1 MLLDV
6 IINKDSLSI
15 TITDPFRADL
25 DGILS
30 QINRFASSKE
40 TDLTRLDIRG
50 LIPKMIKGISGCEKG
65 CPANA
70 KDLVSRGVKDFE
82 LQYIEGGI
90 LSARATVGD
99 DKQIFLKMF
108 PDF

>member
-6 IINKDSLSI
+6 IINKDSVSI
-15 TITDPFRADL
+15 PIDDPFRADL
-25 DGILS
+25 DGIMS
-30 QINRFASSKE
+30 QINGFAASKG
-40 TDLTRLDIRG
+40 TDLTQLDIRE
-50 LIPKMIKGISGCEKG
+50 LIPRMIKGIAGCEKG

-70 KDLVSRGVKDFE
+70 KELVSKGVRDFE

-90 LSARATVGD
+90 LSARATAGD
-99 DKQIFLKMF
+99 DKQVFLKMF